1 MLAMKE
7 WGVADVPF
15 YFFVFSNRNEIDCL
29 IYEVEV
35 DSDTFIRHEQNMKNG
50 LEFFNKE
57 LKNGFKNYPSLKK
70 CSNCQLK
77 STCTDFIDVPKIEKI
92 YYS

>member
-1 MLAMKE
+1 MERKCIYN
-7 WGVADVPF
+7 

-35 DSDTFIRHEQNMKNG
+35 DNDTFIRHEQNMKNG

-70 CSNCQLK
+70 CSACQLK
-77 STCTDFIDVPKIEKI
+77 STCLDFIDVPKIEKI